1 MATANRLTD
10 ILSEQLMVLNE
21 LQKTLNDEQKAIA
34 NLDTPLME
42 VLNNQKELL
51 IARQRTIAE
60 NLRAA
65 LTETAGQLGMPPSVT
80 LSEMLEKMPASM
92 RARVEPLQQAVKQTG
107 SAVSVVA
114 NQNRG
119 MLERFLG
126 VVNESLSFILR
137 ILNTSN
143 TYGVRG
149 TYLNNTQSG
158 AVMINREA

>member
-1 MATANRLTD
+1 MAAANRLTD
-10 ILSEQLMVLNE
+10 ILSEQLMVLDE
-21 LQKTLNDEQKAIA
+21 LQKTLHDEQKAIA
-34 NLDTPLME
+34 NLDTPQME
-42 VLNNQKELL
+42 VLNSQKELL
-51 IARQRTIAE
+51 IVRQRNIAE
-60 NLRAA
+60 SLRAT
-65 LTETAGQLGMPPSVT
+65 LTATASQLGLPASVT

-92 RARVEPLQQAVKQTG
+92 RAQVEPLQQAVKQTG
-107 SAVSVVA
+107 SAVSVLA
-114 NQNRG
+114 NQNRS

-149 TYLNNTQSG
+149 TYLNNTQNG